1 METFLVPIENP
12 QDPAMK
18 ETYANYERI
27 FGKVITPVKVFSA
40 RLDPEFS
47 QFTGMIGQL
56 DRKLILSK
64 ENAMLVRLQV
74 ARLNIC
80 EFCMD
85 IKRWEMVHT
94 SMDPAKFEALG
105 EYSSSGLFNDKDKAL
120 LDYVTKLTREKKMD
134 PKTFERLAAHF
145 SEREICEII
154 YLIATEHV
162 YNLTNIGLNIHSDM
176 LCDLGQKKKTMG

>member
-1 METFLVPIENP
+1 METFLAPIENP
-12 QDPAMK
+12 KDPAMK
-18 ETYANYERI
+18 AAYENYERM

-47 QFTGMIGQL
+47 RFTGMIGQL
-56 DRKLILSK
+56 DRKLTLSK
-64 ENAMLVRLQV
+64 ESAMLVRLQV

-85 IKRWEMVHT
+85 IKRWEIIHA
-94 SMDPAKFEALG
+94 SMNAAKFDALDQYQTSPL
-105 EYSSSGLFNDKDKAL
+105 YSEKEKAM

-134 PKTFERLAAHF
+134 LETFKRLAAHF
-145 SEREICEII
+145 NEREICEIL
-154 YLIATEHV
+154 YLTTTEHV

-176 LCDLGQKKKTMG
+176 LCDISQKK